1 MLVRNDYELT
11 QEEIEDIVI
20 RYSRELEHSDIN
32 LGKIEEF

>member
-1 MLVRNDYELT
+1 MFVRNGFELT
-11 QEEIEDIVI
+11 HEEIEDIVI